1 MSAIDRVIGN
11 RIVYNQTE
19 LKYVLQQLHRH
30 RWETWKI
37 SQDSV
42 KAKNDKKRK
51 GTNSRRSDVSNLIV
65 KIYHITIMFI
75 KLFHFKEKEKV
86 KTRYDDILINYRPD
100 SLQKDNYIADIEVI
114 IENGAY
120 HSDEVSETDDEKT
133 QEEVSRH
140 IQPKN
145 KNESDHHII

>member
-1 MSAIDRVIGN
+1 MFSNSYIG
-11 RIVYNQTE
+11 TGGKLE
-19 LKYVLQQLHRH
+19 
-30 RWETWKI
+30 KI

-65 KIYHITIMFI
+65 KIYHITIMLI
-75 KLFHFKEKEKV
+75 KLFYFKRKRKGENEV
-86 KTRYDDILINYRPD
+86 LHMHNTNDGILINYRPD
-100 SLQKDNYIADIEVI
+100 SLQEDNYIVDIEAI

-140 IQPKN
+140 IRLKN
-145 KNESDHHII
+145 KNELDHHVI

>member
-1 MSAIDRVIGN
+1 MPAIDRVIGN

-30 RWETWKI
+30 RRETWKI

-75 KLFHFKEKEKV
+75 KLFHFKRKRKGENEVQSTLSKRTPLR
-86 KTRYDDILINYRPD
+86 TRHRRALIKGVHLCIL
-100 SLQKDNYIADIEVI
+100 
-114 IENGAY
+114 
-120 HSDEVSETDDEKT
+120 
-133 QEEVSRH
+133 
-140 IQPKN
+140 
-145 KNESDHHII
+145 

>member
-1 MSAIDRVIGN
+1 MPAIDRVIGN

-30 RWETWKI
+30 RRETWKI

-65 KIYHITIMFI
+65 KIYHTTIILI
-75 KLFHFKEKEKV
+75 KLFHFKRK
-86 KTRYDDILINYRPD
+86 R
-100 SLQKDNYIADIEVI
+100 KDENEVLHICI
-114 IENGAY
+114 I
-120 HSDEVSETDDEKT
+120 SM
-133 QEEVSRH
+133 
-140 IQPKN
+140 
-145 KNESDHHII
+145 IIF